1 MTLRLA
7 AMLVMV
13 GLLGLAA
20 TGCDNSDTIIQGN
33 GTPAGIS
40 VQGTGRASGVP
51 NVAVLTLG
59 VQVERPTV
67 EEAREQA
74 ATLQRAIIDSLKVN
88 GVAEKDIRTQQFS
101 IQPQYD
107 PPTPTRTQPPIRGYL
122 VSNVLR
128 IEIKDLNTTSKAID
142 DATRAGGNNTV
153 VRGISF
159 TIDEP
164 AELESEARELAIE
177 DARRRAEEIA
187 RHSGAGLGRLISVS
201 ESIGRAT
208 PSDLVTAP
216 RTGIAQ
222 ADTPIQAGELDI
234 IVNVNV
240 VYAID

>member
-13 GLLGLAA
+13 GLLGFTALA
-20 TGCDNSDTIIQGN
+20 CDNGDTIIQDSGN
-33 GTPAGIS
+33 QYGIS

-51 NVAVLTLG
+51 NIAALTLG

-74 ATLQRAIIDSLKVN
+74 ATLQRAIIDSLKAN

-122 VSNVLR
+122 VTNVLR
-128 IEIKDLNTTSKAID
+128 IEIRDLNTTSKAID

-164 AELESEARELAIE
+164 AELQSEARELAVE
-177 DARRRAEEIA
+177 DARRRAEELA
-187 RHSGAGLGRLISVS
+187 RHSGASLGGVISVS
-201 ESIGRAT
+201 ESIGGAT
-208 PSDLVTAP
+208 PTDVVIAP
-216 RTGIAQ
+216 RTGVAQ
-222 ADTPIQAGELDI
+222 ADTPIQAGELD
-234 IVNVNV
+234 VVVTVNV
-240 VYAID
+240 VYAIE